1 MKHIALV
8 DDDEVINLVH
18 SEVIKRIL
26 QDVQLEVFQS
36 GTQLLEYIVDQNS
49 QPLDVIFLDIRM
61 PEMDGF
67 EVLANLE
74 KTNSQLVKNS
84 RLYVLSSTLDE
95 RDLNKA
101 KSSPL
106 VTDFIGKPLSFESFR
121 QLLA

>member
-18 SEVIKRIL
+18 AEVIKRIL
-26 QDVQLEVFQS
+26 QDVKLEVFQS
-36 GTQLLEYIVDQNS
+36 GTQLLEYIGEQNS

-67 EVLANLE
+67 EVLENLE
-74 KTNSQLVKNS
+74 KTNSLLVKNS

-101 KSSPL
+101 KSNPM

-121 QLLA
+121 KLLA

>member
-18 SEVIKRIL
+18 AEVVKRIL
-26 QDVQLEVFQS
+26 QDVQIEVFQS
-36 GTQLLEYIVDQNS
+36 GTQLLQYLNDQKNH
-49 QPLDVIFLDIRM
+49 PLDVIFLDIRM

-67 EVLANLE
+67 EVLENLE
-74 KTNSQLVKNS
+74 KSQFQLLLNSK
-84 RLYVLSSTLDE
+84 LYVLSSTLDE

-101 KSSPL
+101 KSNPM

-121 QLLA
+121 KLLA

>member
-18 SEVIKRIL
+18 SEVIKRIV
-26 QDVQLEVFQS
+26 QDVQLEIFQS
-36 GTQLLEYIVDQNS
+36 GTQLLEYLKDHDEQR
-49 QPLDVIFLDIRM
+49 LDVIFLDIRM

-67 EVLANLE
+67 EVLE
-74 KTNSQLVKNS
+74 KISAMNPKASQNS

-101 KSSPL
+101 KSNPL
-106 VTDFIGKPLSFESFR
+106 VTDFIGKPLSFDVFR

>member
-18 SEVIKRIL
+18 AEVVKRIL
-26 QDVQLEVFQS
+26 QDVQIEVFQS
-36 GTQLLEYIVDQNS
+36 GTQLLQYLNDQKNH
-49 QPLDVIFLDIRM
+49 PLDVIFLDIRM

-67 EVLANLE
+67 EVLENLE
-74 KTNSQLVKNS
+74 KSQFQLVLNS
-84 RLYVLSSTLDE
+84 KLYVLSSTLDE

-101 KSSPL
+101 KSNPM

-121 QLLA
+121 KLLA